1 MSLREIRIAAGQ
13 RNSSALQF
21 HFGGREGLLQALA
34 QRHLPR
40 LAAVQD
46 RLYADL
52 VAAGGRDDLG
62 GLIEVLVRPQA
73 DYVRLGPSERA
84 WIMVCAEQAAR
95 PDVVLADVLGNAP
108 ATALHV
114 GAAIHERLAPTLGA
128 GLAIER
134 IVAVATACLHLSA
147 DRARAEDALAQPAAA
162 SIRPTL
168 AFEAWRDN
176 LLDMAVA
183 AISAPAR
190 DRSAAGGALRN

>member
-1 MSLREIRIAAGQ
+1 M
-13 RNSSALQF
+13 
-21 HFGGREGLLQALA
+21 
-34 QRHLPR
+34 
-40 LAAVQD
+40 
-46 RLYADL
+46 
-52 VAAGGRDDLG
+52 AAGGRDDLG

-114 GAAIHERLAPTLGA
+114 GAAIHERLAPTLGP

-147 DRARAEDALAQPAAA
+147 DRARAEDALAQPAA
-162 SIRPTL
+162 RVDPP
-168 AFEAWRDN
+168 EAGLR
-176 LLDMAVA
+176 AVA
-183 AISAPAR
+183 GQPAGHGGGG
-190 DRSAAGGALRN
+190 DLGAGARPVGRRRGLAELTRPP

>member
-40 LAAVQD
+40 LAAIQD
-46 RLYADL
+46 RLYANL

-62 GLIEVLVRPQA
+62 GLVEVLVRPQA
-73 DYVRLGPSERA
+73 DYVRLGSSERA

-114 GAAIHERLAPTLGA
+114 GAAIHERLAPTLGP

-147 DRARAEDALAQPAAA
+147 DRARAEDALVLPAAA

-183 AISAPAR
+183 AISALAR
-190 DRSAAGGALRN
+190 DRSAAGGALRS

>member
-1 MSLREIRIAAGQ
+1 M
-13 RNSSALQF
+13 
-21 HFGGREGLLQALA
+21 
-34 QRHLPR
+34 
-40 LAAVQD
+40 
-46 RLYADL
+46 
-52 VAAGGRDDLG
+52 AAGGRDDLG
-62 GLIEVLVRPQA
+62 GLVEVLVRPQA
-73 DYVRLGPSERA
+73 DYVRLGSSERA

-114 GAAIHERLAPTLGA
+114 GAAIHERLAPTLGP

-147 DRARAEDALAQPAAA
+147 DRARAEDALVLPAAA

-183 AISAPAR
+183 AISALAR
-190 DRSAAGGALRN
+190 DRSAAGGALRS